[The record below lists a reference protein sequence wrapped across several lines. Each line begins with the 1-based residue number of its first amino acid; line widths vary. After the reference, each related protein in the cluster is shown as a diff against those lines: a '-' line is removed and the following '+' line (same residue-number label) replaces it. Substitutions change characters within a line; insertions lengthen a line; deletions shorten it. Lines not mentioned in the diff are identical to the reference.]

1 MPELQPQHE
10 DPYLSVSSDPEELD
24 FQAGAIRLTP
34 VGGSPNYPSSSPNGE
49 YETMSAGLT
58 IQTNYWTPQ
67 GNGYQDL
74 STSNSPHPSGFLA
87 PSDIE
92 LRGSNWQDNGSTS
105 SYNEVATPSVQ
116 DQVWPSSIDTT
127 QWLNPE
133 QSIPSPSS
141 MQEQFMPQ
149 NNVNTLSAAPSYGIT
164 QLSISTAHV
173 PGDNFSS
180 ASTTRGRSPVKSPI
194 GITVSSVSRG
204 DSPMEGV
211 HCRRPCRSTMHLSPG
226 DLSSDSGDDGH
237 LDDDHRS
244 VSSLSVARTNNG
256 RWIRSPSGH
265 AGLGPS
271 SRGDEYVSSPNEL
284 KGQREREIKDQDI
297 TLWRADVN
305 AASSEAGDVEAPKY
319 PRERK
324 HTSNRMRAKSTG
336 ARPYEEEDYFSQK
349 MGGRHLAPGPGL
361 LVHES
366 EEEEDEDE
374 DEHEEEHEEEE
385 EDYRDDNSVKSGSLK
400 VASPP
405 ADPADPGRY
414 DRSTPEVYSALELT
428 SPAQKFRLWPWQDP
442 IKDLTPRSE
451 AMQPGSSNAAIIAF
465 EKRAKDVETASLAAT
480 IDNNSIIH
488 VMSNLERMSLCSE
501 TKPKDTFGT
510 LWKRSIHQA
519 SSKLKRQASEFSMAI
534 PDTSASRT
542 SVEAP
547 LQRKESQSHRHRYS
561 LSKHHSRSPSL
572 SSALMSVTGQ
582 MAAIGGNNAVHAVS
596 PNADVA
602 HNGYQTKTR
611 GRSKSDLPRPATP
624 GLIDLMT
631 NHGGPPVANFRS
643 SPRNST
649 ETAQPRPSIAIN
661 GDLKCAKVE
670 DEDDDQL
677 NTADAK
683 GLVMDFP
690 MMSRLPVPTLEGFK
704 AQILQL
710 NPNLQPALIHRFA
723 NAQVRRYRKL
733 VELQQRHAQ
742 AIASGECPSGH
753 FCVSLGGKA
762 TMLEQRKPLLCTE
775 AGQTQFRVTDGSRR
789 DKQSM
794 GDSPF
799 PSANFP
805 EGVPNPPVARLPAK
819 FECLICFDVKEY
831 KKPSDWSKHVQED
844 LQPFTCT
851 FPECNETK
859 SFKRK
864 ADWVRHENELHR
876 HLEWWTCTFDECGH
890 TCYRKDNFMQHLVRE
905 HKIPEPK
912 MKKGRGGAAAA
923 TSEGQQSDRQRARD
937 LEYLSKLV
945 DDCRHETEREAESEP
960 CRFCGNILGNW
971 KKLTVHLG
979 KHMEQM
985 AIPVLELA
993 KKSTAT
999 ATASSSSVPL
1009 TGASSGAAETYSPL
1023 SAPFHLHD
1031 DREAAGAST
1040 LPVRQN
1046 PSKAQA
1052 NGTPVN
1058 GIPYQASNLDYPSIS
1073 GAMLSSEPEAMTDSY
1088 DRVQYNQNNN
1098 PGYNDGMVQFQST
1111 ALHPDQT
1118 HLPHHQNSVTYPP
1131 PFNAVHRPI
1140 SSYSQLHDQYP
1151 AQGSYPGY
1159 LVPGA
1164 NVYTQ
1169 FTKYAPM

>member
-1 MPELQPQHE
+1 
-10 DPYLSVSSDPEELD
+10 
-24 FQAGAIRLTP
+24 
-34 VGGSPNYPSSSPNGE
+34 
-49 YETMSAGLT
+49 MSAGPT

-74 STSNSPHPSGFLA
+74 SASNSPHPGGCLA

-92 LRGSNWQDNGSTS
+92 LWASNWQDNGSTS

-116 DQVWPSSIDTT
+116 ERVWPSSIDTT

-141 MQEQFMPQ
+141 IQEQVMPQ
-149 NNVNTLSAAPSYGIT
+149 NNVNHLSAAPGYGVT
-164 QLSISTAHV
+164 QLSISTEHV
-173 PGDNFSS
+173 PRDNLSS

-204 DSPMEGV
+204 DSPVEGD
-211 HCRRPCRSTMHLSPG
+211 HYRRACRSTMHLSPG

-244 VSSLSVARTNNG
+244 VSSLSVARTNDG

-271 SRGDEYVSSPNEL
+271 SRGNEYVSSPNEL

-305 AASSEAGDVEAPKY
+305 AASSEAGDVGAPKY
-319 PRERK
+319 SPHRK
-324 HTSNRMRAKSTG
+324 HTSNRLRAKSTG
-336 ARPYEEEDYFSQK
+336 ARPYEEDYFSQK
-349 MGGRHLAPGPGL
+349 FGGRNLAPGPGL

-374 DEHEEEHEEEE
+374 DEEEEYEEL
-385 EDYRDDNSVKSGSLK
+385 EDDHDDNSVKSGSLK
-400 VASPP
+400 AASPP
-405 ADPADPGRY
+405 ADPTEPGRY
-414 DRSTPEVYSALELT
+414 DRSTPEAYSSLELT
-428 SPAQKFRLWPWQDP
+428 NPAQNYRLGPWQDP

-451 AMQPGSSNAAIIAF
+451 AMQPGSSNAAIVAF
-465 EKRAKDVETASLAAT
+465 EKRAKDIETASLAAT

-488 VMSNLERMSLCSE
+488 VMSNLERMSLYSE
-501 TKPKDTFGT
+501 TKPKDTLGN
-510 LWKRSIHQA
+510 LWRRSFHQA
-519 SSKLKRQASEFSMAI
+519 SSKLKRQASDFSMTS
-534 PDTSASRT
+534 PDTSAPRT

-547 LQRKESQSHRHRYS
+547 PQRKESQSHRHRYS
-561 LSKHHSRSPSL
+561 LSSKHHSRSPSL

-596 PNADVA
+596 PNADVG
-602 HNGYQTKTR
+602 HKGHQTKTR
-611 GRSKSDLPRPATP
+611 GRSKSDLPRP

-631 NHGGPPVANFRS
+631 NHGGPPVANFFS

-649 ETAQPRPSIAIN
+649 ETAQPRPSLAVN

-683 GLVMDFP
+683 GLVMEFP

-704 AQILQL
+704 AQIVQL
-710 NPNLQPALIHRFA
+710 NPHLQPALVHRFA
-723 NAQVRRYRKL
+723 TAQVRRYRKL
-733 VELQQRHAQ
+733 VEFQQRHAQ
-742 AIASGECPSGH
+742 AIASGECNSGH
-753 FCVSLGGKA
+753 FCVALGGKA
-762 TMLEQRKPLLCTE
+762 TMLEQRKPLLSTE
-775 AGQTQFRVTDGSRR
+775 AGQTRFRVTDVNRR

-794 GDSPF
+794 GDGAF
-799 PSANFP
+799 PAHFP

-819 FECLICFDVKEY
+819 FECQICFDVKEY
-831 KKPSDWSKHVQED
+831 KRPSDWSKHVQED

-876 HLEWWTCTFDECGH
+876 HLEWWTCNFDECGH

-912 MKKGRGGAAAA
+912 TKKGKGGAA
-923 TSEGQQSDRQRARD
+923 TTTDGQQSDRQRARD
-937 LEYLSKLV
+937 LEYLPKLV
-945 DDCRHETEREAESEP
+945 DDCRHETECEAESEP

-985 AIPVLELA
+985 AIPVLEIA
-993 KKSTAT
+993 KQSTAT

-1009 TGASSGAAETYSPL
+1009 TGASSGAAETYPPL

-1052 NGTPVN
+1052 HGTPVN
-1058 GIPYQASNLDYPSIS
+1058 GNPYDASNLEYPSIS

-1088 DRVQYNQNNN
+1088 DRMEYNASN
-1098 PGYNDGMVQFQST
+1098 PGYHDGMVQFQST
-1111 ALHPDQT
+1111 TLHPPGQT
-1118 HLPHHQNSVTYPP
+1118 HPPHHQNSVTYPP
-1131 PFNAVHRPI
+1131 PFNAVHRPT
-1140 SSYSQLHDQYP
+1140 SSYSQLHDLYP

-1159 LVPGA
+1159 LVPGS

>member
-1 MPELQPQHE
+1 MQNPHVGHAPMPELQPQHE

-34 VGGSPNYPSSSPNGE
+34 AGGSPNYPSSSPNGE
-49 YETMSAGLT
+49 YETMSAGPT

-74 STSNSPHPSGFLA
+74 SASNSPHPGGFLA

-92 LRGSNWQDNGSTS
+92 IRGSNWQDNGSTS

-116 DQVWPSSIDTT
+116 EQVWPSSIDTT

-141 MQEQFMPQ
+141 MQEQLIPQ
-149 NNVNTLSAAPSYGIT
+149 TNMNTLSAAPSYGVT
-164 QLSISTAHV
+164 QLSISTEHV
-173 PGDNFSS
+173 ARDNLSS

-204 DSPMEGV
+204 DSPVEGD
-211 HCRRPCRSTMHLSPG
+211 HYRRPYRSTMHLSPG

-244 VSSLSVARTNNG
+244 VSSLSVARTNDG

-271 SRGDEYVSSPNEL
+271 SRGNEYVSSPNEL

-319 PRERK
+319 SPHRK
-324 HTSNRMRAKSTG
+324 HTSNRLRAKSTG

-349 MGGRHLAPGPGL
+349 FGGRHLAPGPGL

-366 EEEEDEDE
+366 EEDEDE
-374 DEHEEEHEEEE
+374 DEEEEYEEV
-385 EDYRDDNSVKSGSLK
+385 EDDRDDSSVKSGSLK
-400 VASPP
+400 AASPP
-405 ADPADPGRY
+405 ADPAEPGRY
-414 DRSTPEVYSALELT
+414 DRSTPEAYSSLELT
-428 SPAQKFRLWPWQDP
+428 NPAQNYRLGPWQDP

-451 AMQPGSSNAAIIAF
+451 AMQPGSSNAAIMAF
-465 EKRAKDVETASLAAT
+465 EKRAKDIETASLAAT

-501 TKPKDTFGT
+501 TKPKDTLGN
-510 LWKRSIHQA
+510 LWRRSFHQA
-519 SSKLKRQASEFSMAI
+519 SSKLKRQASDFSMTS
-534 PDTSASRT
+534 PDTSAPRT
-542 SVEAP
+542 SVEALP
-547 LQRKESQSHRHRYS
+547 QRKESQSHRHRYS
-561 LSKHHSRSPSL
+561 LSSKHHSRSPSL

-596 PNADVA
+596 PNADVG
-602 HNGYQTKTR
+602 HKSHQTKAR

-631 NHGGPPVANFRS
+631 NHGGPPVANFFS

-649 ETAQPRPSIAIN
+649 ETAQPRPSITVN

-670 DEDDDQL
+670 EDDDDQL

-683 GLVMDFP
+683 GLVMEFP

-704 AQILQL
+704 AQIVQL
-710 NPNLQPALIHRFA
+710 NPNLQPALVYRFA

-742 AIASGECPSGH
+742 AIASGECNSGH
-753 FCVSLGGKA
+753 FCVALGGRA
-762 TMLEQRKPLLCTE
+762 TMLEQRKPLLSTE
-775 AGQTQFRVTDGSRR
+775 AGQTQFRVTDVSRR
-789 DKQSM
+789 DKQCM
-794 GDSPF
+794 GDGAF
-799 PSANFP
+799 TAHFP

-819 FECLICFDVKEY
+819 FECQICFDVKEY

-912 MKKGRGGAAAA
+912 TKKGKGGAAA
-923 TSEGQQSDRQRARD
+923 TTDGQQSDKQRARD

-945 DDCRHETEREAESEP
+945 DDCRHETECEAESEP

-993 KKSTAT
+993 KQSTAT

-1009 TGASSGAAETYSPL
+1009 TGASSGAAETYPL
-1023 SAPFHLHD
+1023 LLH
-1031 DREAAGAST
+1031 RFTST
-1040 LPVRQN
+1040 TIEKLQGHRRFP
-1046 PSKAQA
+1046 KAQA
-1052 NGTPVN
+1052 HGTPVN
-1058 GIPYQASNLDYPSIS
+1058 GIPYEASNLEYPSIS

-1088 DRVQYNQNNN
+1088 DRMEYNHN

-1111 ALHPDQT
+1111 TLHPPGQT

-1131 PFNAVHRPI
+1131 PFNAMHRSI
-1140 SSYSQLHDQYP
+1140 SSYSQLQDQYP

-1159 LVPGA
+1159 LGPGP

-1169 FTKYAPM
+1169 FTKYAPI